1 MQTFIPYLRDELR
14 YSPATISAYERDI
27 QHFDQF
33 LSKEGLVYT
42 QVNKQNFR
50 FYLQQ
55 LKQEG
60 ISSRSTAR
68 KISAIKHYF
77 RFLVESGQLDKNKI
91 EDISLPVQKKRLP
104 KVLYQE
110 ELQILL
116 EAPRDHD
123 FTGYRLQCILELL
136 YGCGIRVS
144 ELVQLKMSDIHFS
157 EELILVHG
165 KGNKERY
172 VPIGSYAIK
181 AIEAYIKTPEFQ
193 KYTGMYL
200 LINQQGERLS
210 DRGVRYLLSKE
221 AKRLNLSISIHP
233 HIFRH
238 TFATD
243 MLNEGANLREVQ
255 EMLGHAQLSS
265 TQVYTHVSTAKLQ
278 NAYLHAHPRAKKK

>member
-1 MQTFIPYLRDELR
+1 MQAFIHYLRDELR
-14 YSPATISAYERDI
+14 YSSATILAYKRDI
-27 QHFDQF
+27 QHFD
-33 LSKEGLVYT
+33 LYLKKEDLTYS
-42 QVNKQNFR
+42 QVDKQNFR
-50 FYLQQ
+50 FYLQS

-60 ISSRSTAR
+60 VSSRSSAR

-77 RFLVESGQLDKNKI
+77 RFLVESGQLNTNKI
-91 EDISLPVQKKRLP
+91 NDMSLPVQKKRLP

-110 ELQILL
+110 ELHILL
-116 EAPRDHD
+116 ESERNAD
-123 FTGYRLQCILELL
+123 FSGYRLQCILELL

-144 ELVQLKMSDIHFS
+144 ELVQLKLSDIIFS
-157 EELILVHG
+157 EQLILVHG

-181 AIEAYIKTPEFQ
+181 SIEDYIQTSEF
-193 KYTGMYL
+193 KKNEGSYL
-200 LINQQGERLS
+200 LINQKGERLT

-243 MLNEGANLREVQ
+243 MLNDGANLREVQ